1 MNYSK
6 IMVTNTVATTL
17 PNLPPPSSQLD
28 SAGPHAY
35 KSCPVVNRK
44 WSTSDLP
51 PSSSQVD
58 SPDHHVNKSSPAGS
72 AKWSTS
78 DLPPSSSQVD
88 SPGPH
93 AYKSSPVVNRKW
105 SPSDLPPSSSQ
116 VDSPDQRKITKG
128 GRFARACPL
137 AGRQVSVCSVV
148 TGTKKS
154 VFCKLSLK
162 YATTCRNAIVSTA
175 HVS

>member
-1 MNYSK
+1 MNDSK

-51 PSSSQVD
+51 P
-58 SPDHHVNKSSPAGS
+58 
-72 AKWSTS
+72 
-78 DLPPSSSQVD
+78 LPSQVD